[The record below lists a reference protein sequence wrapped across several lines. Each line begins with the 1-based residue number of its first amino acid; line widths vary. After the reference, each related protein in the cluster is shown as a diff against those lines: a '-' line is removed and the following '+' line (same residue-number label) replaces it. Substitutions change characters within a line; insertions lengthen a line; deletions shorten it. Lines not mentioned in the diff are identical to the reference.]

1 MRIRSLT
8 PALGM
13 GLLCATAG
21 AQQTG
26 ETPIGLEEI
35 VVTAQK
41 REQSIQDVPI
51 SVTAFTAE
59 DIERSRIRGITDYV
73 EQTPNVSYPDT
84 GELGFSQVVIRG
96 LQNFGGDVNAFG
108 VYLDEFS
115 LAPSG
120 LQISID
126 PELQDVE
133 RIEVLRGPQGVAFG
147 RNVIAGAVNITSRKP
162 GNDFEGDALIDY
174 GRYNTHLVKAGVSLP
189 LVQDALAMRV
199 MGFHSESDGFLED
212 LGPGDN
218 TNDYENYG
226 GRVAFRFT
234 GIEGLTADAAV
245 TLSRKTRGLPSAVPG
260 PFLPPDSLLFGP
272 FFGAAV
278 PLDGGEGRWPENR
291 DRVSTNFPTEQSI
304 DTNIYQLRLAYD
316 MGAASLVSV
325 TGKIEADYDYRGEAD
340 MTAGDYTYI
349 DETMGLDSFSQELR
363 LQSNDGSRL
372 SWLLGVIYS
381 KDESSQLE
389 SFGGGVDGWAGINN
403 IVTFL
408 ANPMRAQQGLGPLPL
423 FPLVAAPLNSFGGTS
438 ESVSRAAF
446 AEVGYELTDQLDVSL
461 GVRYTRDRITTDFR
475 RFGDFTPPGLL
486 AGVLEPFYFT
496 AKGETTYDALT
507 PRLTVTYKAN
517 DSVNVYLSVAEGY
530 KSGGFNA
537 EAAAFASDVS
547 QFDFTYDPEEA
558 WNYEAGVKTTLLD
571 NRLRFNA
578 SVFYIDWKDVQVT
591 AFDLETLSS
600 LTQNAAKAT
609 ARGVE
614 LELLAMPISGL
625 TLSTNVGYLDAEMQ
639 EFRNA
644 VVDGEIA
651 DVSGNELP
659 YAPRWSASAAAE
671 YETALGA
678 WPDAMGFARIE
689 YSFRDRQY
697 DEIANRERDEL
708 PSYSLW
714 NLSAGITKG
723 SWRVAAYVENL
734 FESEYHLSPSDVQA
748 RLPLSGDLVD
758 VHPRIYGLTVSYQY

>member
-1 MRIRSLT
+1 MRKRSLT
-8 PALGM
+8 PVLGM
-13 GLLCATAG
+13 GLLCATAVG
-21 AQQTG
+21 AQ
-26 ETPIGLEEI
+26 EADSLGLEEV

-41 REQSIQDVPI
+41 REQSIQEVPI
-51 SVTAFTAE
+51 SVTAFSAE
-59 DIERSRIRGITDYV
+59 DIERNRIRGVADYV

-84 GELGFSQVVIRG
+84 GEMGFSQVVIRG
-96 LQNFGGDVNAFG
+96 LQNFGGNVNAFG

-126 PELQDVE
+126 PELQDVD
-133 RIEVLRGPQGVAFG
+133 RLEVLRGPQGVAFG

-162 GNDFEGDALIDY
+162 GNELEGDALIDY

-189 LVQDALAMRV
+189 LVQDVLAMRV
-199 MGFHSESDGFLED
+199 TGFHSESDGFIDD
-212 LGPGDN
+212 LGPGNN

-234 GIEGLTADAAV
+234 GIDGLTADAAV

-260 PFLPPDSLLFGP
+260 TDLPPDSLLFGP
-272 FFGAAV
+272 FFGAEV
-278 PLDGGEGRWPENR
+278 PLDGGEGRWPQNR
-291 DRVSTNFPTEQSI
+291 DKVSTNLPTEQSV

-316 MGAASLVSV
+316 FGSASLVSV
-325 TGKIEADYDYRGEAD
+325 TGKIEADYDYYGEAD

-349 DETMGLDSFSQELR
+349 DEVMGLDSFSQELR
-363 LQSNDGSRL
+363 LQSNSGARL
-372 SWLLGVIYS
+372 NWLLGVIYS
-381 KDESSQLE
+381 EDESTQLE

-403 IVTFL
+403 IVTFV
-408 ANPMRAQQGLGPLPL
+408 ANPARQAQELAPLPS
-423 FPLVAAPLNSFGGTS
+423 FPLVRSPLNSFGGDT
-438 ESVSRAAF
+438 ESVSKAAF
-446 AEVGYELTDQLDVSL
+446 AEVGYEFTDKFSSML

-475 RFGDFTPPGLL
+475 RFGDFSPPGLL

-507 PRLTVTYKAN
+507 PRLTLQYKAN
-517 DSVNVYLSVAEGY
+517 DSVNLYVSASEGY

-537 EAAAFASDVS
+537 QAAAFAADIDA
-547 QFDFTYDPEEA
+547 FDFTYDPEKA
-558 WNYEAGVKTTLLD
+558 WNYEAGIKTQLLD

-578 SVFYIDWKDVQVT
+578 AVFYIDWKDVQVS

-614 LELLAMPISGL
+614 LEMLAMPMRGL
-625 TLSTNVGYLDAEMQ
+625 TVSAALGYLDATME

-644 VVDGEIA
+644 VVDGDVV

-659 YAPRWSASAAAE
+659 YAPRWSASASAQ
-671 YETALGA
+671 YETTLGA
-678 WPDAMGFARIE
+678 WPDATGFARID
-689 YSFRDRQY
+689 YSFRDSQY
-697 DEIANRERDEL
+697 DDIGNRVRDEL

-714 NLSAGITKG
+714 NLSAGVTKG
-723 SWRVAAYVENL
+723 SWRVAAYIENL
-734 FESEYHLSPSDVQA
+734 FESEYHLSPSDVQD

-758 VHPRIYGLTVSYQY
+758 VHPRIYGVTVSYQY